1 VLVLGIETA
10 TTACSVAIG
19 GEQGIVASA
28 LATRRRH
35 DEYLMPAIDFLFREA
50 GIEREQLT
58 GVAADLGPG
67 LFTGMRVGVAT
78 AKALA
83 RALSLPIA
91 GLPSLDVLAH
101 AVRFSPRLICAAIDA
116 RRAEVFCAFYRAA
129 AGGAQRVG
137 EVQVLPPNGLAA
149 EIEARGVEVLLVG
162 DGALRYRDELE
173 SEQAEFAPA
182 SLAHPSAS
190 ALVEL
195 AIPRFLRG
203 QGDSLQSFAPLY
215 VRRTDAEI
223 NWERS
228 GVVIERPERVKVSR
242 RRAAGG

>member
-1 VLVLGIETA
+1 
-10 TTACSVAIG
+10 
-19 GEQGIVASA
+19 
-28 LATRRRH
+28 
-35 DEYLMPAIDFLFREA
+35 
-50 GIEREQLT
+50 
-58 GVAADLGPG
+58 
-67 LFTGMRVGVAT
+67 
-78 AKALA
+78 
-83 RALSLPIA
+83 
-91 GLPSLDVLAH
+91 
-101 AVRFSPRLICAAIDA
+101 
-116 RRAEVFCAFYRAA
+116 
-129 AGGAQRVG
+129 
-137 EVQVLPPNGLAA
+137 
-149 EIEARGVEVLLVG
+149 VEVLLVG